1 MNEAKQLLEKHGLDS
16 TFWGERIILAEE
28 NGYFSG
34 YDEKETQYRPY
45 GSFSVVYENDM
56 KILVRNI
63 QPKDKVLDE
72 LGMNFSNEIYSGD
85 FLGAAITLVNIEK
98 RAEELI
104 KEYENRIQR
113 IAEYNKVNK

>member
-1 MNEAKQLLEKHGLDS
+1 
-16 TFWGERIILAEE
+16 
-28 NGYFSG
+28 
-34 YDEKETQYRPY
+34 
-45 GSFSVVYENDM
+45 
-56 KILVRNI
+56 
-63 QPKDKVLDE
+63 
-72 LGMNFSNEIYSGD
+72 MNFSNEIYSGD